1 MSDCQSDSLIQRFY
15 RDKLQ
20 EVICAGHVSMT
31 SSQGGSKGFQQ
42 VNNHVKAEYQRDVN
56 GFVGNG
62 VGSQAGEERRTG
74 KIDENGQDGSQV
86 AVQGNAAAQ
95 GPQQQPQGSLVH
107 WERFLHVRSI
117 KVMLVENDDCTRHIV
132 TALLRNCN
140 YEVIEAANGL
150 QAWKILENLSNHIDI
165 VLTEVVMPFLSGIGL
180 LCKIMSHKTRKNV
193 PVIMMS
199 SHDSMGLVFK
209 CLSKGAV
216 DFLVK
221 PIRKNELKYLW
232 QHVWRRCHSSS
243 GSGSESGTQAQKSV
257 NSKSNLRGNNS
268 GRKDG
273 EDNGSTDG
281 GSDDGSGTQSSWTK
295 QGVEPESPEASSP
308 CDQITEHPDS
318 TCGLVIRP
326 RRDFNEQEGQPCL
339 DDGANTK
346 ETAIHISRNSEMQ
359 IEVPIKHNG
368 IKPNIHQV
376 PEHTLN
382 VKSKESK
389 KHKVND
395 SKMSDCHMENGEI
408 KGQEEPE
415 KIMDASTKAID
426 DFNVIVGEPGLKR
439 PRTTENDERKLQNGC
454 SILRHSVLSA
464 FTRYNT
470 NSNAVKCTPGIVG
483 SCSQP
488 DNRTSI
494 LKKESNHDA
503 HSDGYLIYQ
512 GSSEQVTPRKAD
524 VITPT
529 DVLHPELH
537 IQHIH
542 HHHHVHHYHNIATD
556 QPLLSKHDDF
566 GLSKLAADAPHCG
579 SSNIKGGPIEGNLE
593 NNNMNR
599 SGSGSK
605 HGSNVPNGSDTGVNF
620 EVTNVE
626 SNVDVAGKSGSGDAS
641 GGGGRDH
648 HKSAQ
653 REEALTKF
661 RQKREVRCFQKK
673 VRYQNRKK
681 LAEQRPRVRGQFV
694 KGTDHDSSTNAD
706 DG

>member
-1 MSDCQSDSLIQRFY
+1 
-15 RDKLQ
+15 
-20 EVICAGHVSMT
+20 
-31 SSQGGSKGFQQ
+31 
-42 VNNHVKAEYQRDVN
+42 
-56 GFVGNG
+56 
-62 VGSQAGEERRTG
+62 
-74 KIDENGQDGSQV
+74 
-86 AVQGNAAAQ
+86 
-95 GPQQQPQGSLVH
+95 
-107 WERFLHVRSI
+107 
-117 KVMLVENDDCTRHIV
+117 MLVENDDCTRHIV

-221 PIRKNELKYLW
+221 PIRKNELKNLW

-281 GSDDGSGTQSSWTK
+281 GSDDGSDTQSSWTK
-295 QGVEPESPEASSP
+295 QGVEPESPEAASP

-326 RRDFNEQEGQPCL
+326 RRDFNEQE
-339 DDGANTK
+339 DDGANTID
-346 ETAIHISRNSEMQ
+346 TAIHISRNSEMQ
-359 IEVPIKHNG
+359 IEEVPIKHNG
-368 IKPNIHQV
+368 IKQNIHQV
-376 PEHTLN
+376 PESTLN
-382 VKSKESK
+382 VKSKDSK
-389 KHKVND
+389 KHKVKD

-415 KIMDASTKAID
+415 KIMDANTKVID
-426 DFNVIVGEPGLKR
+426 DFNEVVVCEPGLKR
-439 PRTTENDERKLQNGC
+439 PRTTENDKRKLQNGC
-454 SILRHSVLSA
+454 NILRHSVLSA

-483 SCSQP
+483 SYSQP

-524 VITPT
+524 VTTPT
-529 DVLHPELH
+529 DGLHQELH

-579 SSNIKGGPIEGNLE
+579 SSNIMGGPIEGNLE
-593 NNNMNR
+593 NNNINR

-605 HGSNVPNGSDTGVNF
+605 HGSNVPNGSDIGVNF

-661 RQKREVRCFQKK
+661 RQKRDVRCFQKK

-694 KGTDHDSSTNAD
+694 KGTNRDSSTNAD

>member
-1 MSDCQSDSLIQRFY
+1 
-15 RDKLQ
+15 
-20 EVICAGHVSMT
+20 MT

-42 VNNHVKAEYQRDVN
+42 VNNHVKAERQRDVN

-62 VGSQAGEERRTG
+62 PGSQARDKLAGTR
-74 KIDENGQDGSQV
+74 KVDENGQDECQV
-86 AVQGNAAAQ
+86 AGQGNAAVQA
-95 GPQQQPQGSLVH
+95 PQQQPQGSLVH
-107 WERFLHVRSI
+107 WEKFLHVRSI

-150 QAWKILENLSNHIDI
+150 QAWKILENLSVHIDI

-180 LCKIMSHKTRKNV
+180 LCKIMSHKSRKNV

-221 PIRKNELKYLW
+221 PIRKNELKILW
-232 QHVWRRCHSSS
+232 QHVWRRCQSSS
-243 GSGSESGTQAQKSV
+243 GSGSESGTHAQKSV
-257 NSKSNLRGNNS
+257 NSKSNLRRNNS
-268 GRKDG
+268 GGKDG
-273 EDNGSTDG
+273 DDDGSTDG
-281 GSDDGSGTQSSWTK
+281 GSDDGSGSQQSSWTK
-295 QGVEPESPEASSP
+295 QGDEPESPEAASP

-326 RRDFNEQEGQPCL
+326 RRHVNDQQGQSCS
-339 DDGANTK
+339 DDDAKAKAK
-346 ETAIHISRNSEMQ
+346 ETAINISRDTEMQ
-359 IEVPIKHNG
+359 IEFQIEKPIK
-368 IKPNIHQV
+368 
-376 PEHTLN
+376 L
-382 VKSKESK
+382 
-389 KHKVND
+389 
-395 SKMSDCHMENGEI
+395 SDPHMENGEI
-408 KGQEEPE
+408 KGQEECD
-415 KIMDASTKAID
+415 KIMDTNTKVID
-426 DFNVIVGEPGLKR
+426 DFNEVVMGEHGLKR
-439 PRTTENDERKLQNGC
+439 PRATEKDERTLQNGC
-454 SILRHSVLSA
+454 NILRHSQLSA

-470 NSNAVKCTPGIVG
+470 NSNVVKCTPGIVG

-512 GSSEQVTPRKAD
+512 GSCEQVTPRKAD
-524 VITPT
+524 ATTPS
-529 DVLHPELH
+529 DVLHQDLH
-537 IQHIH
+537 VQHIH

-579 SSNIKGGPIEGNLE
+579 SSNIKGGAVECNVE
-593 NNNMNR
+593 NNSIDR

-605 HGSNVPNGSDTGVNF
+605 HGSNVPNGSNTGVNL

-626 SNVDVAGKSGSGDAS
+626 SNAGVAGKSGSGDAS
-641 GGGGRDH
+641 SGGGDRDH

-653 REEALTKF
+653 REAALTKF
-661 RQKREVRCFQKK
+661 RQKRDARCFQKK

-681 LAEQRPRVRGQFV
+681 LAEQRPRVKGQFV
-694 KGTDHDSSTNAD
+694 KGTNCNSSTNA
-706 DG
+706 

>member
-1 MSDCQSDSLIQRFY
+1 
-15 RDKLQ
+15 
-20 EVICAGHVSMT
+20 MT
-31 SSQGGSKGFQQ
+31 SSEGGSKGFQQ
-42 VNNHVKAEYQRDVN
+42 VNSHVKTEYQQGDVN

-62 VGSQAGEERRTG
+62 PGSQAGDELRTS
-74 KIDENGQDGSQV
+74 KIYENGQDGRQV
-86 AVQGNAAAQ
+86 AVQGHAAAQ
-95 GPQQQPQGSLVH
+95 VPQQQVQ

-150 QAWKILENLSNHIDI
+150 QAWKILENPSNHVDI

-221 PIRKNELKYLW
+221 PIRKNELKNLW

-243 GSGSESGTQAQKSV
+243 GSGSESGTRAQKSV
-257 NSKSNLRGNNS
+257 NSKSNLRGNGS
-268 GRKDG
+268 GRIDG
-273 EDNGSTDG
+273 DDNESTDG
-281 GSDDGSGTQSSWTK
+281 GSGSDDGSGTQSSWTK
-295 QGVEPESPEASSP
+295 QGIEPESPEAASP

-318 TCGLVIRP
+318 TCDLVIRP
-326 RRDFNEQEGQPCL
+326 GRDFNDQEGQPCL
-339 DDGANTK
+339 DDGANTNK
-346 ETAIHISRNSEMQ
+346 TAKHTSRNSEMQ
-359 IEVPIKHNG
+359 IELPIDVPIKHIG
-368 IKPNIHQV
+368 IKHNIHQV
-376 PEHTLN
+376 LDPILN
-382 VKSKESK
+382 VKSKDSK
-389 KHKVND
+389 KHKAKDNE
-395 SKMSDCHMENGEI
+395 MSNPHMENGEI

-415 KIMDASTKAID
+415 KIMDADSKVIE
-426 DFNVIVGEPGLKR
+426 DFNVVVGEHGLKR
-439 PRTTENDERKLQNGC
+439 PRPTENEGRNVQNGC
-454 SILRHSVLSA
+454 NILRHSELSA

-470 NSNAVKCTPGIVG
+470 NSNAVKCTPGIFG

-488 DNRTSI
+488 DDRTTI
-494 LKKESNHDA
+494 LKKEANHDA

-512 GSSEQVTPRKAD
+512 GSSEQVIPRKAD
-524 VITPT
+524 AARPTTPT
-529 DVLHPELH
+529 DDPNQELH

-556 QPLLSKHDDF
+556 QPSLSKHDDF
-566 GLSKLAADAPHCG
+566 GLSKLAADASHCG
-579 SSNIKGGPIEGNLE
+579 SSNVKGGPIEGNPE
-593 NNNMNR
+593 NNSINR

-605 HGSNVPNGSDTGVNF
+605 HGSNVPNGSNTGVNL

-626 SNVDVAGKSGSGDAS
+626 SNVGVAGKSGSGDAS
-641 GGGGRDH
+641 GVGGRDH
-648 HKSAQ
+648 HKSAE
-653 REEALTKF
+653 REAALTKF
-661 RQKREVRCFQKK
+661 RQKREARCFQKK

-694 KGTDHDSSTNAD
+694 KGTNRDSSTNAD
-706 DG
+706 ND